1 MKKFFARESGIR
13 LTGINRRDIMWRQ
26 FSNIQYS
33 TSRGL
38 YVIVC
43 VLYILVLSLPIT
55 IVNAEET
62 PSVPETAASA
72 TQPEA
77 PVPET
82 VTPSPT
88 TSSPTAE
95 QTTQTTPTTEEKDN
109 KYTYNPT
116 TGKWENGTYAW
127 DPNTQQTAPLSQP
140 NYSYNPETNRWDTT
154 DWVYSPEESKYIP
167 PTQAKPSV
175 VVPSANVN
183 IIQPVSESLPTNQAI
198 SISQPESRDELKI
211 NQPSNND
218 YYNLFFNANIST
230 THSSHAISGNASI
243 LQNTL
248 AGNAIS
254 GDASAMVNIIN
265 MIQSVWGWQGLLPE
279 FYTANIQGDYYG
291 DILINPTNLASN
303 SGCNCQDTLVNSTIN
318 ASIENNVDLIA
329 KSGDV
334 VVANNTQ
341 AGDAR
346 SGDATAI
353 ANIINL
359 INTSMVA
366 GKSFIGN
373 ININGNLEGDILMPE
388 NFLDSLVASNI
399 PSMDVSLKNTGIN
412 LNDSTQITNNINTI
426 ATSGEANVNN
436 NTQAGSAT
444 SGDAQ
449 TNVRIF
455 NLTNRSVVGQNALL
469 VFVNVAGEW
478 AGFITD
484 APSGATVAMLG
495 SGITKNTCM
504 ICSASGTTADLESKT
519 SITNNID
526 INATTGSADVSH
538 NTIAG
543 SATSGDATAMANTA
557 NFSTSNVSFSGWFGI
572 LFINVLNNWLGSFG
586 TNTAYGNSPKQS
598 TPQSTYYS
606 TNKSVPNTG
615 MVYGASVGA
624 SSNQQKPKIRAYSVS
639 FAKDKSGN
647 IVLASA
653 EKVPTQSHQSNALG
667 LTKDSLSKKNNTLL
681 IALASLLAS
690 AGLAG
695 IAYKMKL

>member
-1 MKKFFARESGIR
+1 
-13 LTGINRRDIMWRQ
+13 MWKQ
-26 FSNIQYS
+26 FNDIQYS
-33 TSRGL
+33 ASRGL

-43 VLYILVLSLPIT
+43 MLYILVLSLPIT
-55 IVNAEET
+55 IVNAEEA
-62 PSVPETAASA
+62 PSVPETTASV

-82 VTPSPT
+82 VAPPPT
-88 TSSPTAE
+88 TSSPTTE

-127 DPNTQQTAPLSQP
+127 DPNTQQTAPLTQP

-167 PTQAKPSV
+167 PTQTKPSV

-183 IIQPVSESLPTNQAI
+183 ITQPASENLPTNQAI
-198 SISQPESRDELKI
+198 SISQPESSGELKI

-218 YYNLFFNANIST
+218 YYNLFFNASIST
-230 THSSHAISGNASI
+230 THSSHAVSGNASI

-254 GDASAMVNIIN
+254 GNASAMVNIIN

-303 SGCNCQDTLVNSTIN
+303 DGCNCQDTLVNSTIN

-399 PSMDVSLKNTGIN
+399 PSMDVNLKNTGIN
-412 LNDSTQITNNINTI
+412 LDDSTQITNNINTI
-426 ATSGEANVNN
+426 ATSGEANVSN

-449 TNVRIF
+449 TNARIF

-484 APSGATVAMLG
+484 APAGATVAMLG

-504 ICSASGTTADLESKT
+504 ICSTSGTTVDLSSKT

-586 TNTAYGNSPKQS
+586 TNTAYGNTTRQS
-598 TPQSTYYS
+598 IPQNTYYS
-606 TNKSVPNTG
+606 TDKSIPTTG
-615 MVYGASVGA
+615 MVHGASVGT
-624 SSNQQKPKIRAYSVS
+624 SNSQQRPKIRAYSVS

-653 EKVPTQSHQSNALG
+653 EKVPTQSHQSNVLG
-667 LTKDSLSKKNNTLL
+667 LTKDSLSKKNNALV

-695 IAYKMKL
+695 IAYKMKF